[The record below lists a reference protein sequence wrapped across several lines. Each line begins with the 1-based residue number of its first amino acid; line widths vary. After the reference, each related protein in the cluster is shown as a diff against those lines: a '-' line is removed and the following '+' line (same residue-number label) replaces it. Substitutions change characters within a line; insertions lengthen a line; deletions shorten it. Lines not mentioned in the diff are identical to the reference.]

1 MNGIGNVVIEAI
13 GVTYYS
19 PHDEAVFFGWLDK
32 IPCIESYRGQLRTL
46 YLTIDLDAVDEGGLY
61 EIVAL
66 YRRYNIDLKELRVLG
81 ADQVSPWFNDPDRWW
96 HEEVFG
102 RSASR

>member
-1 MNGIGNVVIEAI
+1 MNGTGTVIIEAT

-19 PHDEAVFFGWLDK
+19 PHDEAVFFGWLDA
-32 IPCIESYRGQLRTL
+32 IPCIESYHGQSRTL
-46 YLTIDLDAVDEGGLY
+46 YLTVDLDAVDEGGLY

-66 YRRYNIDLKELRVLG
+66 YRRYHIDLKELQVLSADRVG
-81 ADQVSPWFNDPDRWW
+81 PWFSHPDRWW

-102 RSASR
+102 